1 MDKKKYAIIINIL
14 LLVWYFLSMVGLK
27 IGGKYL
33 VESAFKEEW
42 IFMLI
47 PTLTFLLFVFLG
59 KVGKYAHL
67 IWLAMWFVT
76 QFLSHEWYT
85 IFGNGFMG
93 DTKNKINYFQDCIQL
108 INCQERYVPD
118 LYHIVLHALIIL
130 AIISMIITPNK
141 LEQR

>member
-47 PTLTFLLFVFLG
+47 PTLTFLLFIFLLFYLYR
-59 KVGKYAHL
+59 VYMSRFL
-67 IWLAMWFVT
+67 LQEFTMLT
-76 QFLSHEWYT
+76 QT
-85 IFGNGFMG
+85 
-93 DTKNKINYFQDCIQL
+93 
-108 INCQERYVPD
+108 
-118 LYHIVLHALIIL
+118 
-130 AIISMIITPNK
+130 
-141 LEQR
+141 